1 MADTPLNIE
10 AAEKLIHDVR
20 MLQEDYEA
28 RKAAGDSVAE
38 IKERQSKFEADL
50 AKIAD
55 KMVNL
60 GQPTPPR
67 DIRAEFNRDMRLAM
81 RGVSMQLGPEER
93 AAFDAQQT
101 QFRAT
106 ALGVTNAST
115 GSFLTS
121 PEYVKEIIK
130 IENDLSPIRKY
141 ANVMPI
147 GKGEAQIPRKKTRP
161 TTKSTDEGGI
171 SAETDPT
178 VFELVTVPVRQYSA
192 STPVTQWML
201 EDANFDIASMITEDI
216 AESFAID
223 EGADFLNGVGPTE
236 PEGLMVNASV
246 THNIHSGETTEL
258 LSADKLIDLMCN
270 IKSGYLAKS
279 PVWVMRRST
288 FAKVAALK
296 GGTSS
301 GYVFQFAMN
310 MSLPTTI
317 LGYPIVLAE
326 DMPAIGAGTFPILF
340 GSLKSAY
347 TIVDRLDLQAMI
359 DPYTKW
365 GSGYTLFNFRKRVGG
380 AVVNPEA
387 VTKLEIGA

>member
-1 MADTPLNIE
+1 MPETPLNIE
-10 AAEKLIHDVR
+10 AANKLIFDVR
-20 MLQEDYEA
+20 TLQEDYEA
-28 RKAAGDSVAE
+28 RKAAGDGVAE
-38 IKERQSKFEADL
+38 IKERQGKFEADL
-50 AKIAD
+50 AKLAD
-55 KMVNL
+55 QMVNL
-60 GQPTPPR
+60 GKPEPKR
-67 DIRAEFNRDMRLAM
+67 DVREEFNKDMRLAM
-81 RGVSMQLGPEER
+81 RGVCMQISPEER
-93 AAFDAQQT
+93 AAFDAQQV
-101 QFRAT
+101 QFRTT
-106 ALGVTNAST
+106 ALGITNAST

-121 PEYVKEIIK
+121 PEYVNEIIK
-130 IENDLSPIRKY
+130 IENDLSPIRQY
-141 ANVMPI
+141 AKVINI

-161 TTKSTDEGGI
+161 TTESTDEGGI

-192 STPVTQWML
+192 STPITQWML
-201 EDANFDIASMITEDI
+201 EDSNFDIASIITADV

-236 PEGLMVNASV
+236 PEGIMTNSNVSHIA
-246 THNIHSGETTEL
+246 SGESTEL
-258 LSADKLIDLMCN
+258 LSADKLIDLVCN
-270 IKSGYLAKS
+270 IKSGYLSKS
-279 PVWVMRRST
+279 PVFVMERAT
-288 FAKVAALK
+288 FAKVVALK

-310 MSLPTTI
+310 MSLPTAI

-326 DMPAIGAGTFPILF
+326 DMPTIGAGTFPILF

-387 VTKLEIGA
+387 ITKLEIAAS